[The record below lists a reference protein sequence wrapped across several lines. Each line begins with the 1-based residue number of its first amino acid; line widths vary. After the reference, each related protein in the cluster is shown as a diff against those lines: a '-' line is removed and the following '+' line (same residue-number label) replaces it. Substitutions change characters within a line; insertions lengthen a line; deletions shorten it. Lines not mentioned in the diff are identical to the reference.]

1 MRVEMGTTL
10 VVEAHGAGDSE
21 VSAAV
26 DAALAAVAAVARQ
39 LNPAGPESDLE
50 RIGAAST
57 GTPVPVSA
65 AAFAVLSF
73 AQRLSRMS
81 EGLFDPCLP
90 TRPGRIEDLELH
102 GGEAPRAIAHR
113 PVEID
118 CGGIAKG
125 YAVDVAVD
133 TLRSAGCSAGLVN
146 AGGDLRVFGALTETL
161 LLRGP
166 GTEYR
171 PLTLADAAVAVSDR
185 DASRA
190 PPGHCGYYVRGTQA
204 TPRRYAAVRA
214 HDCITADALT
224 KCVLLG
230 TATLTATLLEAF
242 DAASLA

>member
-1 MRVEMGTTL
+1 MRIEMGTTL
-10 VVEAHGAGDSE
+10 VIEARAACDSL
-21 VSAAV
+21 VGAAV
-26 DAALAAVAAVARQ
+26 DAALAAAAEVARR
-39 LNPAGPESDLE
+39 LRPAGADSDLE
-50 RIGAAST
+50 RIGAAAP
-57 GTPVPVSA
+57 GTPVPISA
-65 AAFAVLSF
+65 AALKVLSF

-90 TRPGRIEDLELH
+90 TRPGRIEDLEVLD
-102 GGEAPRAIAHR
+102 GEAPLAIAHR

-125 YAVDVAVD
+125 HAVDAAVEA
-133 TLRSAGCSAGLVN
+133 LRTAGCSAALVN

-166 GTEYR
+166 GTGYR

-190 PPGHCGYYVRGTQA
+190 PLGHRGYYVRGA
-204 TPRRYAAVRA
+204 EASPRRYAAVRA
-214 HDCITADALT
+214 RDCLTADALT

-230 TATLTATLLEAF
+230 PAALTAALLEAF
-242 DAASLA
+242 GAASLA